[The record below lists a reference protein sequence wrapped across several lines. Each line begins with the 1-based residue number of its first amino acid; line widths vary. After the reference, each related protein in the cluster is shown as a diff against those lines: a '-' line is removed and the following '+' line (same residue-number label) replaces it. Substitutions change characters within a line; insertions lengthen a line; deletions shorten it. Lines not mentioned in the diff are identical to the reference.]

1 MIYTFTGNTAM
12 EKCTQLNEELALLH
26 KKETTDCKFTYLE
39 GEIPMIPIYSPIDTS
54 QNYNKLVENIT
65 RIKIGLASFN
75 RKYKGPL
82 TGKTIEEILVMLP
95 LLNFRKRQ
103 LEYLRSIPAKTRIT
117 RNNVSEYTVINYD
130 IGKIDEL
137 YKKYCDEIVNLQEDI
152 NYLNATNRFDVDL
165 MD

>member
-1 MIYTFTGNTAM
+1 
-12 EKCTQLNEELALLH
+12 
-26 KKETTDCKFTYLE
+26 
-39 GEIPMIPIYSPIDTS
+39 MIPIYSPIDTS

-65 RIKIGLASFN
+65 RIKTGLASFN
-75 RKYKGPL
+75 QKYKGPL
-82 TGKTIEEILVMLP
+82 TGKTIDEILVMLP

-103 LEYLRSIPAKTRIT
+103 LDYLRSTSAKTRIT
-117 RNNVSEYTVINYD
+117 RNNVSEYTVVNYD

-165 MD
+165 VD